1 MRQGFVLGQPM
12 ACDFGSQNFLDFLNS
27 SIINTKTVTMRG
39 ARGDLPPKFPYYR
52 SLLKFYLASLH
63 QRNNFLIF
71 FFFDGIR
78 KIFLES

>member
-52 SLLKFYLASLH
+52 SLLKF
-63 QRNNFLIF
+63 FK
-71 FFFDGIR
+71 IR
-78 KIFLES
+78 VGEKVYENMSNIV